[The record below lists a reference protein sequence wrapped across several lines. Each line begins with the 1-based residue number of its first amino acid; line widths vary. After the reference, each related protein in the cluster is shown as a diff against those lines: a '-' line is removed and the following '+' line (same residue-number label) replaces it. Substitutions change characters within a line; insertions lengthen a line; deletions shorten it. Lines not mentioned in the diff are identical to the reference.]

1 MMALSFRDSQC
12 HLQNKKME
20 YLPIFIDLKQQD
32 CLVVGGG
39 EVAARKAGLLL
50 KAQAKVTVV
59 APKLSATTQKMLDTG
74 EISWLPAEFEQS
86 QIDQQRLV
94 IAATDD
100 ETINAAVHQAAQA
113 KNILVNVA
121 DSPDKCDFI
130 LASILDRSPI
140 IVAVSSG
147 GDSPVLARNLR
158 ARLETLIPPAYS
170 KLGQLVGRYRDAV
183 KTKFDRISQR
193 RRFWESVLEG
203 PVADHMLAGREELAE
218 KTLLDKLADPDSDN
232 LERGE
237 VYLVGAGPG
246 DPDLLTFKALRLMQ
260 QADVVFYDR
269 LVSKEV
275 LALVRKE
282 AELIYVGKQRAWHA
296 VRQEEI
302 NSLLLEHAKQG
313 KRVLRLKGGD
323 PFIFGRGGEE
333 IETLADEKIPFQV
346 VPGITAA
353 SGCASYA
360 GIPLTHRDY
369 AQSCVFV
376 TGQLKQGEL
385 DLNWEALVQPRQTVV
400 VYMGLAGLPELSR
413 QLQAHGMPADKP
425 AALVQQGTT
434 ENQKVWVS
442 AIDELPA
449 LAEKEQPVA
458 PTLVIIGEVTKLHN
472 TLSWF
477 QAG

>member
-1 MMALSFRDSQC
+1 
-12 HLQNKKME
+12 ME
-20 YLPIFIDLKQQD
+20 HLPIFVDLKQRD

-39 EVAARKAGLLL
+39 DIAARKAGLLL
-50 KAQAKVTVV
+50 KAQARVTVV
-59 APKLSATTQKMLDTG
+59 APAISATMQQLVDKKQLT
-74 EISWLPAEFEQS
+74 WLESRFDAEQVDS
-86 QIDQQRLV
+86 QRLV

-100 ETINAAVHQAAQA
+100 EAVNDAVHAEATA
-113 KNILVNVA
+113 KNILTNVA
-121 DSPDKCDFI
+121 DNPDKCDFI

-140 IVAVSSG
+140 VVAVSSG
-147 GDSPVLARNLR
+147 GGSPVLARNLR
-158 ARLETLIPPAYS
+158 ARLETLIPPGYS
-170 KLGQLVGRYRDAV
+170 KLGDLVARYREAV
-183 KTKFDRISQR
+183 KQKFGKVAQR

-203 PVADHMLAGREELAE
+203 PVADHMLAGREQLAE
-218 KTLLDKLADPDSDN
+218 STLMQKLAEPENDAIG
-232 LERGE
+232 RGE

-302 NSLLLEHAKQG
+302 NQLLLEHAQQG

-333 IETLADEKIPFQV
+333 IDTLADEKIPFQV

-385 DLNWEALVQPRQTVV
+385 DLNWQSLVQPRQTVV
-400 VYMGLAGLPELSR
+400 VYMGLAGLSELSR
-413 QLQAHGMPADKP
+413 QLQAHGMAADKP

-434 ENQKVWVS
+434 DNQKVWVS
-442 AIDELPA
+442 TIDELPA
-449 LAEKEQPVA
+449 IAEREKPVA
-458 PTLVIIGEVTKLHN
+458 PTLVIIGEVTRLHN
-472 TLSWF
+472 TLAWF
-477 QAG
+477 KSG

>member
-1 MMALSFRDSQC
+1 MDF
-12 HLQNKKME
+12 
-20 YLPIFIDLKQQD
+20 LPIFLDLKQQP

-39 EVAARKAGLLL
+39 EIAARKAGLLV
-50 KAQAKVTVV
+50 KAQAAVTIV
-59 APKLSATTQKMLDTG
+59 APALSASTQKLVDNQQVH
-74 EISWLPAEFEQS
+74 WLEAKFDAS
-86 QIDQQRLV
+86 QLSQERLV

-100 ETINAAVHQAAQA
+100 ASVNEAVYEAAKAR
-113 KNILVNVA
+113 NILVNVA
-121 DSPDKCDFI
+121 DSPDHCDFI

-140 IVAVSSG
+140 VVAVSSG

-158 ARLETLIPPAYS
+158 ARLETLIPPSYS
-170 KLGQLVGRYRDAV
+170 KLGDLVGRYRDKV
-183 KTKFDRISQR
+183 KQKFENVSQR

-203 PVADHMLAGREELAE
+203 PVADHIMAGREALAE
-218 KTLLDKLADPDSDN
+218 KTLLEKLQDPDNKD
-232 LERGE
+232 LGRGE

-269 LVSKEV
+269 LVSKEI

-302 NSLLLEHAKQG
+302 NDLLLQHAKQG

-413 QLQAHGMPADKP
+413 QLQAHGMAADKP

-434 ENQKVWVS
+434 ENQKVWIS
-442 AIDELPA
+442 TINELPVI
-449 LAEKEQPVA
+449 AEREQPVA
-458 PTLVIIGEVTKLHN
+458 PTLVIIGEVTRLHN
-472 TLSWF
+472 TLAWF
-477 QAG
+477 RSG

>member
-1 MMALSFRDSQC
+1 
-12 HLQNKKME
+12 ME
-20 YLPIFIDLKQQD
+20 HLPIFVDLKQRD

-39 EVAARKAGLLL
+39 DIAARKAGLLL
-50 KAQAKVTVV
+50 KAQARVTVV
-59 APKLSATTQKMLDTG
+59 APAISATMQQLVDKKQVT
-74 EISWLPAEFEQS
+74 WLESRFDAE
-86 QIDQQRLV
+86 QIDSQRLV

-100 ETINAAVHQAAQA
+100 QAVNDAVHAAA
-113 KNILVNVA
+113 TVKNILTNVA
-121 DSPDKCDFI
+121 DNPDKCDFI

-140 IVAVSSG
+140 VVAVSSG
-147 GDSPVLARNLR
+147 GGSPVLARNLR
-158 ARLETLIPPAYS
+158 ARLETLIPPGYS
-170 KLGQLVGRYRDAV
+170 KLGDLVARYREAV
-183 KTKFDRISQR
+183 KQKFGKVAQR

-203 PVADHMLAGREELAE
+203 PVADHMLAGREQLAE
-218 KTLLDKLADPDSDN
+218 STLMQKLAEPENDAIG
-232 LERGE
+232 RGE

-302 NSLLLEHAKQG
+302 NQLLLEHAQQG

-333 IETLADEKIPFQV
+333 IDTLADEKIPFQV

-385 DLNWEALVQPRQTVV
+385 DLNWESLVQPRQTVV

-413 QLQAHGMPADKP
+413 QLQAHGMAADKP

-434 ENQKVWVS
+434 DNQKVWVS
-442 AIDELPA
+442 TINELPA
-449 LAEKEQPVA
+449 IAEREKPVA
-458 PTLVIIGEVTKLHN
+458 PTLVIIGEVTRLHN
-472 TLSWF
+472 TLAWF
-477 QAG
+477 KSG

>member
-1 MMALSFRDSQC
+1 
-12 HLQNKKME
+12 ME
-20 YLPIFIDLKQQD
+20 HLPIFVDLKQRD

-39 EVAARKAGLLL
+39 DIAARKAGLLI
-50 KAQAKVTVV
+50 KAQARVTVV
-59 APKLSATTQKMLDTG
+59 APAISATMQQLVDKKQLTWLESRFDTHHVN
-74 EISWLPAEFEQS
+74 S
-86 QIDQQRLV
+86 QRLI

-100 ETINAAVHQAAQA
+100 EAVNDAVHAAATA
-113 KNILVNVA
+113 KNILTNVA
-121 DSPDKCDFI
+121 DNPDKCDFI

-140 IVAVSSG
+140 VVAVSSG
-147 GDSPVLARNLR
+147 GGSPVLARNLR
-158 ARLETLIPPAYS
+158 ARLETLIPPGYS
-170 KLGQLVGRYRDAV
+170 KLGDLVARYREAV
-183 KTKFDRISQR
+183 KQKFGKMAQR

-203 PVADHMLAGREELAE
+203 PVADHMLAGREQLAE
-218 KTLLDKLADPDSDN
+218 STLMQKLADPENDTIG
-232 LERGE
+232 RGE

-302 NSLLLEHAKQG
+302 NQLLLEHAQQG

-333 IETLADEKIPFQV
+333 IDTLADEKIPFQV

-385 DLNWEALVQPRQTVV
+385 DLNWESLVQPRQTVV

-413 QLQAHGMPADKP
+413 QLQAHGMAADKP

-442 AIDELPA
+442 TINELPA
-449 LAEKEQPVA
+449 IAEREKPVA
-458 PTLVIIGEVTKLHN
+458 PTLVIIGEVTRLHD
-472 TLSWF
+472 TLAWF
-477 QAG
+477 KSG

>member
-1 MMALSFRDSQC
+1 MDF
-12 HLQNKKME
+12 
-20 YLPIFIDLKQQD
+20 LPIFLDLKQQS

-39 EVAARKAGLLL
+39 DIAARKAGLLL
-50 KAQAKVTVV
+50 KAQAVVTIV
-59 APKLSATTQKMLDTG
+59 APKLSSSTQKLV
-74 EISWLPAEFEQS
+74 ISQQVHWLEARFDPS
-86 QIDQQRLV
+86 QLGQERLV

-100 ETINAAVHQAAQA
+100 EKVNAAVYEAAKA
-113 KNILVNVA
+113 RNILVNVA
-121 DSPDKCDFI
+121 DSPDHCDFI

-140 IVAVSSG
+140 VVAVSSG

-158 ARLETLIPPAYS
+158 ARLETLIPPSYS
-170 KLGQLVGRYRDAV
+170 KLGDLVGRYRDKV
-183 KTKFDRISQR
+183 KQKFENVSQR

-203 PVADHMLAGREELAE
+203 PVADHMMAGREELAE
-218 KTLLDKLADPDSDN
+218 KTLLEKLQDPDNKD
-232 LERGE
+232 LGRGE

-269 LVSKEV
+269 LVSKEI

-302 NSLLLEHAKQG
+302 NDLLLQHAKQG

-385 DLNWEALVQPRQTVV
+385 DLNWESLVQPRQTVV

-434 ENQKVWVS
+434 ENQKVWIS
-442 AIDELPA
+442 TIEELPL
-449 LAEKEQPVA
+449 LAEREQPVA
-458 PTLVIIGEVTKLHN
+458 PTLVIIGEVTRLHN
-472 TLSWF
+472 TLAWF
-477 QAG
+477 KGG

>member
-1 MMALSFRDSQC
+1 MDF
-12 HLQNKKME
+12 
-20 YLPIFIDLKQQD
+20 LPIFLDLKQQS

-39 EVAARKAGLLL
+39 DIAARKAGLLL
-50 KAQAKVTVV
+50 KAQADVTIV
-59 APKLSATTQKMLDTG
+59 APKLSSSTQKLVT
-74 EISWLPAEFEQS
+74 SQQVHWLEDRFDPS
-86 QIDQQRLV
+86 QLGQERLV

-100 ETINAAVHQAAQA
+100 EKVNAAVYEAAKA
-113 KNILVNVA
+113 RNILVNVA
-121 DSPDKCDFI
+121 DSPDHCDFI

-140 IVAVSSG
+140 VVAVSSG

-158 ARLETLIPPAYS
+158 ARLETLIPPSYS
-170 KLGQLVGRYRDAV
+170 KLGDLVGRYRDKV
-183 KTKFDRISQR
+183 KHKFENVAQR

-203 PVADHMLAGREELAE
+203 PVADHMMAGREELAE
-218 KTLLDKLADPDSDN
+218 KTLLEKLQDPDSKD
-232 LERGE
+232 LGRGE
-237 VYLVGAGPG
+237 VYLVSAGPG

-269 LVSKEV
+269 LVSKEI

-302 NSLLLEHAKQG
+302 NDLLLQHAKQG

-385 DLNWEALVQPRQTVV
+385 DLNWESLVQPRQTVV

-434 ENQKVWVS
+434 ENQKVWIS
-442 AIDELPA
+442 TIDELPL
-449 LAEKEQPVA
+449 LADREQPVA
-458 PTLVIIGEVTKLHN
+458 PTLVIIGEVTRLHN
-472 TLSWF
+472 TLAWF
-477 QAG
+477 KGG

>member
-1 MMALSFRDSQC
+1 MDF
-12 HLQNKKME
+12 
-20 YLPIFIDLKQQD
+20 LPIFLDLKQQP

-39 EVAARKAGLLL
+39 EIAARKAGLLV
-50 KAQAKVTVV
+50 KAQASVTIV
-59 APKLSATTQKMLDTG
+59 APALSASTQKLVDNQQVH
-74 EISWLPAEFEQS
+74 WLEAKFDAS
-86 QIDQQRLV
+86 QLSQERLV

-100 ETINAAVHQAAQA
+100 ASVNEAVYEAA
-113 KNILVNVA
+113 KDRNILVNVA
-121 DSPDKCDFI
+121 DSPDHCDFI

-140 IVAVSSG
+140 VVAVSSG

-158 ARLETLIPPAYS
+158 ARLETLIPPSYS
-170 KLGQLVGRYRDAV
+170 KLGDLVGRYRDKV
-183 KTKFDRISQR
+183 KQKFENVSQR

-203 PVADHMLAGREELAE
+203 PVADHIMAGREALAE
-218 KTLLDKLADPDSDN
+218 KTLLEKLQDPDNKD
-232 LERGE
+232 LGRGE

-269 LVSKEV
+269 LVSKEI

-302 NSLLLEHAKQG
+302 NDLLLQHAKQG

-413 QLQAHGMPADKP
+413 QLQAHGMAADKP

-434 ENQKVWVS
+434 ENQKVWIS
-442 AIDELPA
+442 TINELPVI
-449 LAEKEQPVA
+449 AEREQPVA
-458 PTLVIIGEVTKLHN
+458 PTLVIIGEVTRLHN
-472 TLSWF
+472 TLAWF
-477 QAG
+477 RSG

>member
-1 MMALSFRDSQC
+1 MDF
-12 HLQNKKME
+12 
-20 YLPIFIDLKQQD
+20 LPIFLDLKQQP

-39 EVAARKAGLLL
+39 EIAARKAGLLV
-50 KAQAKVTVV
+50 KAQATVTIV
-59 APKLSATTQKMLDTG
+59 APALSASTQKLVDNQQVH
-74 EISWLPAEFEQS
+74 WLEARFDAS
-86 QIDQQRLV
+86 QLSQERLV

-100 ETINAAVHQAAQA
+100 VSVNEAVYEAAKAR
-113 KNILVNVA
+113 NILVNVA
-121 DSPDKCDFI
+121 DSPDHCDFI

-140 IVAVSSG
+140 VVAVSSG

-158 ARLETLIPPAYS
+158 ARLETLIPPSYS
-170 KLGQLVGRYRDAV
+170 KLGDLVGRYRDKV
-183 KTKFDRISQR
+183 KQKFENVSQR

-203 PVADHMLAGREELAE
+203 PVADHIMAGREALAE
-218 KTLLDKLADPDSDN
+218 KTLLEKLQDPDNKD
-232 LERGE
+232 LGRGE

-269 LVSKEV
+269 LVSKEI

-302 NSLLLEHAKQG
+302 NDLLLQHAKQG

-413 QLQAHGMPADKP
+413 QLQAHGMAADKP

-434 ENQKVWVS
+434 ENQKVWIS
-442 AIDELPA
+442 TIDELPVI
-449 LAEKEQPVA
+449 AEREQPVA
-458 PTLVIIGEVTKLHN
+458 PTLVIIGEVTRLHN
-472 TLSWF
+472 TLAWF
-477 QAG
+477 RSG

>member
-1 MMALSFRDSQC
+1 
-12 HLQNKKME
+12 ME
-20 YLPIFIDLKQQD
+20 YLPIFIDLKQQE
-32 CLVVGGG
+32 CLVIGGG
-39 EVAARKAGLLL
+39 DIAARKASLLI
-50 KAQAKVTVV
+50 KAQAKVTLV
-59 APKLSATTQKMLDTG
+59 APALSSTTQTMVEKG
-74 EISWLPAEFEQS
+74 ELSWIESNFDEALIKQP
-86 QIDQQRLV
+86 RLI

-100 ETINAAVHQAAQA
+100 ESVNTVVYEAAKAR
-113 KNILVNVA
+113 NILVNVA
-121 DSPDKCDFI
+121 DSPEQCDFI

-140 IVAVSSG
+140 VVAVSSG

-158 ARLETLIPPAYS
+158 ARLETLIPPSYS
-170 KLGQLVGRYRDAV
+170 KLGQLMGKYRETV
-183 KTKFDRISQR
+183 KQQFSRLSQR
-193 RRFWESVLEG
+193 RRFWELVLEG
-203 PVADHMLAGREELAE
+203 PVTDHMLAGREELAE
-218 KTLLDKLADPDSDN
+218 QTLLQQLHNPDNDD
-232 LERGE
+232 LRQGE

-282 AELIYVGKQRAWHA
+282 AELVYVGKQRAWHA

-302 NSLLLEHAKQG
+302 NSLLLEHAKKG

-353 SGCASYA
+353 SGCSSYA

-376 TGQLKQGEL
+376 TGQLKHGEL
-385 DLNWEALVQPRQTVV
+385 DLNWQALVQPRQTVV

-413 QLQAHGMPADKP
+413 QLQAHGMSADKP

-434 ENQKVWVS
+434 ENQKVWLS
-442 AIDELPA
+442 TISELPA
-449 LAEKEQPVA
+449 LAEREQPIA
-458 PTLVIIGEVTKLHN
+458 PTLVIIGEVTRLHN
-472 TLSWF
+472 TLAWF
-477 QAG
+477 KASQ

>member
-1 MMALSFRDSQC
+1 MDF
-12 HLQNKKME
+12 
-20 YLPIFIDLKQQD
+20 LPIFLDLKQQS

-39 EVAARKAGLLL
+39 DIAARKAGLLL
-50 KAQAKVTVV
+50 KAQAVVTIV
-59 APKLSATTQKMLDTG
+59 APKLSSSTQKLV
-74 EISWLPAEFEQS
+74 ISQQVHWLEARFDPS
-86 QIDQQRLV
+86 QLGQERLV

-100 ETINAAVHQAAQA
+100 ETVNAAVYEAAKA
-113 KNILVNVA
+113 RNILVNVA
-121 DSPDKCDFI
+121 DSPDHCDFI

-140 IVAVSSG
+140 VVAVSSG

-158 ARLETLIPPAYS
+158 ARLETLIPPSYS
-170 KLGQLVGRYRDAV
+170 KLGDLVGRYRDKV
-183 KTKFDRISQR
+183 KQKFENVSQR
-193 RRFWESVLEG
+193 RHFWESVLEG
-203 PVADHMLAGREELAE
+203 PVADHMMAGREELAE
-218 KTLLDKLADPDSDN
+218 KTLLEKLQDPDNKD
-232 LERGE
+232 LGRGE

-269 LVSKEV
+269 LVSKEI

-302 NSLLLEHAKQG
+302 NGLLLQHAKQG

-385 DLNWEALVQPRQTVV
+385 DLNWESLVQPRQTVV

-413 QLQAHGMPADKP
+413 QLQAHGMPAEKP

-434 ENQKVWVS
+434 ENQKVWIS
-442 AIDELPA
+442 TIEELPL
-449 LAEKEQPVA
+449 LAEREQPVA
-458 PTLVIIGEVTKLHN
+458 PTLVIIGEVTRLHN
-472 TLSWF
+472 TLAWF
-477 QAG
+477 KGG

>member
-1 MMALSFRDSQC
+1 MDF
-12 HLQNKKME
+12 
-20 YLPIFIDLKQQD
+20 LPIFLDLKQQP

-39 EVAARKAGLLL
+39 EIAARKAGLLV
-50 KAQAKVTVV
+50 KAQATVTIV
-59 APKLSATTQKMLDTG
+59 APALSASTQKLVDNQQVH
-74 EISWLPAEFEQS
+74 WLEARFDAS
-86 QIDQQRLV
+86 QLSQERLI

-100 ETINAAVHQAAQA
+100 ASINEAVYEAAKAR
-113 KNILVNVA
+113 NILVNVA
-121 DSPDKCDFI
+121 DSPDHCDFI

-140 IVAVSSG
+140 VVAVSSG

-158 ARLETLIPPAYS
+158 ARLETLIPPSYS
-170 KLGQLVGRYRDAV
+170 KLGDLVGRYRDKV
-183 KTKFDRISQR
+183 KQKFENVSQR

-203 PVADHMLAGREELAE
+203 PVADHIMAGREALAE
-218 KTLLDKLADPDSDN
+218 KTLLEKLQDPDNKD
-232 LERGE
+232 LGRGE

-269 LVSKEV
+269 LVSKEI

-302 NSLLLEHAKQG
+302 NDLLLQHAKQG

-413 QLQAHGMPADKP
+413 QLQAHGMAADKP

-434 ENQKVWVS
+434 ENQKVWIS
-442 AIDELPA
+442 TINELPVI
-449 LAEKEQPVA
+449 AEREQPVA
-458 PTLVIIGEVTKLHN
+458 PTLVIIGEVTRLHN
-472 TLSWF
+472 TLAWF
-477 QAG
+477 RSG